1 MPQAR
6 NEMRATIQR
15 IVGRLLTLA
24 AVSLLGGL
32 LSASLV
38 RFSPGYGVDE
48 RELDFR
54 LSQASVEAIRNSH
67 SLNGGLLSY
76 YCHYLAGAVHGDFG
90 SSQWLQRPI
99 SSLIQE
105 RFPVT
110 ARSVLVGVSLA
121 WFTALTISFA
131 GIFLRGFYFD
141 LSTTLLSGVLI
152 ALPAAVVAIFSVYL
166 RAPVFVA
173 IAVVIFPKLF
183 RYLRNLLNHAYS
195 QPYTLAARAQGIS
208 QTRILFSHVL
218 PLASPALFALLGVS
232 LALAFGAAIP
242 IEALCDSPGV
252 GQLAWQAA
260 LNRDLPLIMDLT
272 LLVTL
277 ITVAANMLANIAQE
291 RVL

>member
-1 MPQAR
+1 M
-6 NEMRATIQR
+6 
-15 IVGRLLTLA
+15 LA
-24 AVSLLGGL
+24 AVCLLGGL

-48 RELDFR
+48 RELDPR
-54 LSQASVEAIRNSH
+54 LSQSSVEAIRNSRQIDQ
-67 SLNGGLLSY
+67 GLLSY
-76 YCHYLAGAVHGDFG
+76 YGHYLAGAVRGDFG

-110 ARSVLVGVSLA
+110 AKSVLLGVCLAWLVALLLSLA
-121 WFTALTISFA
+121 GVFF
-131 GIFLRGFYFD
+131 RGFYFD
-141 LSTTLLSGVLI
+141 VSTTLISGVLI

-173 IAVVIFPKLF
+173 IAVVTFPKLF
-183 RYLRNLLNHAYS
+183 RFLRNLLNHAYS
-195 QPYTLAARAQGIS
+195 QPYILAARARGIS
-208 QTRILFSHVL
+208 RARILFRHVL

-242 IEALCDSPGV
+242 IEALSDSPGV

-260 LNRDLPLIMDLT
+260 LNRDLPLIMNLT

-277 ITVAANMLANIAQE
+277 ITVAANMLASIAHE
-291 RVL
+291 RAL

>member
-1 MPQAR
+1 M
-6 NEMRATIQR
+6 
-15 IVGRLLTLA
+15 LA
-24 AVSLLGGL
+24 AVCLLGGL

-48 RELDFR
+48 RELDLR
-54 LSQASVEAIRNSH
+54 LNQASVEAIRNSH
-67 SLNGGLLSY
+67 RLNTGLLSY
-76 YCHYLAGAVHGDFG
+76 YGNYLVGAVRGDFG
-90 SSQWLQRPI
+90 SSEWLQRPI
-99 SSLIQE
+99 SSLIKE

-110 ARSVLVGVSLA
+110 AKSVLIGVSLA
-121 WFTALTISFA
+121 WFVALTITLA
-131 GIFLRGFYFD
+131 GVFFRGLHFEI
-141 LSTTLLSGVLI
+141 STTLISSVLI

-173 IAVVIFPKLF
+173 ISVVTFPKLF
-183 RYLRNLLNHAYS
+183 RYLCNLLNHAYS
-195 QPYTLAARAQGIS
+195 QPYILAARARGIS
-208 QTRILFSHVL
+208 QAKILFHHVL
-218 PLASPALFALLGVS
+218 PLASPALLALLGVS
-232 LALAFGAAIP
+232 LAVAFGAAIP

-260 LNRDLPLIMDLT
+260 LNRDLPLIMNLT

>member
-1 MPQAR
+1 
-6 NEMRATIQR
+6 MRAGIQK
-15 IVGRLLTLA
+15 IVGRLLTLT
-24 AVSLLGGL
+24 VVCLFGGL

-48 RELDFR
+48 SELDFR

-67 SLNGGLLSY
+67 HLHDGLLSFY
-76 YCHYLAGAVHGDFG
+76 AHFLVGAVHGDLG

-99 SSLIQE
+99 ASLIKE

-110 ARSVLVGVSLA
+110 AKSVLLGVSLA
-121 WFTALTISFA
+121 WFVALLMSLA
-131 GIFLRGFYFD
+131 GLFFRGFYFD
-141 LSTTLLSGVLI
+141 VSTTLVSGVLI

-173 IAVVIFPKLF
+173 IAVVTFPKLF

-195 QPYTLAARAQGIS
+195 QPYILAARARGIS
-208 QTRILFSHVL
+208 QAKILFHHVL

-232 LALAFGAAIP
+232 LAVAFGAAIP

-260 LNRDLPLIMDLT
+260 LNRDLPLIMNLT

-277 ITVAANMLANIAQE
+277 ITVVANMLAHIAHE
-291 RVL
+291 RAL

>member
-1 MPQAR
+1 
-6 NEMRATIQR
+6 MRARIQR
-15 IVGRLLTLA
+15 IVGRLLLLA
-24 AVSLLGGL
+24 AVCLLGGL

-48 RELDFR
+48 RELDPR
-54 LSQASVEAIRNSH
+54 LSQASVEAIRNSNR
-67 SLNGGLLSY
+67 LNAGLFTY
-76 YCHYLAGAVHGDFG
+76 YGHYLVGAVHGDFG

-99 SSLIQE
+99 SSLIKE

-110 ARSVLVGVSLA
+110 AKSVLFGVSLA
-121 WFTALTISFA
+121 WLVALTISLA
-131 GIFLRGFYFD
+131 GVLFRGFYFD
-141 LSTTLLSGVLI
+141 ISTTLISGVLI

-173 IAVVIFPKLF
+173 IAVVTFPKLF
-183 RYLRNLLNHAYS
+183 RYLRNLLIHAYS
-195 QPYTLAARAQGIS
+195 QPYILAARARGIS
-208 QTRILFSHVL
+208 QAKILFHHVL

-232 LALAFGAAIP
+232 LAVAFGAAIP

-260 LNRDLPLIMDLT
+260 LNRDLPLIMNLT

-277 ITVAANMLANIAQE
+277 FTVAANMLANMVHE
-291 RVL
+291 RAL